1 MAPKSPP
8 SLQLELAGTLKPQE
22 IQKKKTS
29 TRISGS
35 ALRLHYWDVQSS
47 LSISRLAGQFRH
59 HFLFLVFL
67 SKDRGNISSQ
77 YASLAHAKRQKLGNE
92 NHIQNLS
99 SKSFPVGTRNVSLSQ
114 ATQVLRSY
122 LFLQVLQGTKLPE
135 ASHIR
140 FCNQKP
146 QLYSTIYCL
155 VGGFNFPENICSSL
169 ENHPL
174 KMVETMN
181 SSNHQPDHDA
191 FRGEKNNL
199 KNNLKNIL
207 QRLRRLETSAAQYG
221 RRRDPALLELQRSG
235 HRGGS
240 IALAPRP
247 PNLAAKWMVSMG
259 PKSWMVMENPN
270 LNWMTGGYPVTPISG
285 NPHGKLW

>member
-1 MAPKSPP
+1 
-8 SLQLELAGTLKPQE
+8 
-22 IQKKKTS
+22 
-29 TRISGS
+29 
-35 ALRLHYWDVQSS
+35 
-47 LSISRLAGQFRH
+47 
-59 HFLFLVFL
+59 
-67 SKDRGNISSQ
+67 
-77 YASLAHAKRQKLGNE
+77 
-92 NHIQNLS
+92 
-99 SKSFPVGTRNVSLSQ
+99 
-114 ATQVLRSY
+114 
-122 LFLQVLQGTKLPE
+122 
-135 ASHIR
+135 
-140 FCNQKP
+140 
-146 QLYSTIYCL
+146 
-155 VGGFNFPENICSSL
+155 
-169 ENHPL
+169 
-174 KMVETMN
+174 MVETMN

-247 PNLAAKWMVSMG
+247 PRLAAKWMVSMG

-285 NPHGKLW
+285 NPHGKL